1 MSTATHPHGTH
12 HAAATHPVV
21 QADPRTA
28 ARWAGLGYLSIFVL
42 AILANFVAIGS
53 VVDPTDAAATARN
66 LVESEVAVRLGT
78 LAFLVIFLVDIV
90 IAWALH
96 ALLRGVHHDLSLV
109 AAWFRL
115 AYTVMLGVAL
125 VFLHLALLLVG
136 DSPAA
141 AGATDA
147 QVLLAL
153 QAFDFTWVAGLAAF
167 GIHLVLVG
175 RLLVRSATASSLL
188 GWLLMVAGAAYVV
201 DTAAHIVLADY
212 EAVSGAFLAMVA
224 IPSVVAELSLT
235 VWLLLVATGRRLAP
249 APIASE
255 MGAVTG
261 LREPASSR

>member
-1 MSTATHPHGTH
+1 MSTPINAPIQT
-12 HAAATHPVV
+12 
-21 QADPRTA
+21 DPRTA

-53 VVDPTDAAATARN
+53 VVDPTDAASTARN
-66 LVESEVAVRLGT
+66 LVESEGAVRLGT

-125 VFLHLALLLVG
+125 VFLHLALVLVG
-136 DSPAA
+136 DSAA
-141 AGATDA
+141 SAGATDS

-175 RLLVRSATASSLL
+175 RLLVRSATAPSLL
-188 GWLLMVAGAAYVV
+188 GWLLAVAGIAYVA
-201 DTAAHIVLADY
+201 DTAAHIVVSDY
-212 EAVSGAFLAMVA
+212 EAVAGVFLAMVA
-224 IPSVVAELSLT
+224 VPSVVAELGLT
-235 VWLLLVATGRRLAP
+235 VWLLLVAAGRRRAP
-249 APIASE
+249 EPRGSE
-255 MGAVTG
+255 QAAEALV
-261 LREPASSR
+261 REPASVR